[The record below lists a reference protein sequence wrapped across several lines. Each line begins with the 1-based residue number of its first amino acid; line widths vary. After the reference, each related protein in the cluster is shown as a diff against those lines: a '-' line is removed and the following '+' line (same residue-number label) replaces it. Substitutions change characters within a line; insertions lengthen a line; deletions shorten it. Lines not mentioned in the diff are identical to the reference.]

1 MKKPVVTPAVLW
13 IRAEFL
19 LAPTSH
25 YVFITKLGNRYTISL
40 QLFPFVICKKLLTVQ
55 NAMYRYQYGI

>member
-25 YVFITKLGNRYTISL
+25 YVFITKLGILYSIFTIISVRNL
-40 QLFPFVICKKLLTVQ
+40 QKIVNGT
-55 NAMYRYQYGI
+55 

>member
-25 YVFITKLGNRYTISL
+25 YVFITKLGICTISL
-40 QLFPFVICKKLLTVQ
+40 QLFPFVICKKLLTVH